1 MLRRFLILFSFIALL
16 LSGISV
22 AAVSWR
28 ERHNIQRGWRDP
40 ASGVV
45 LPFHTPQAGV
55 NIDLTTLPVDQLAP
69 ELERISRAGFVWVR
83 QPILWSVIEA
93 QKGQFDFTRY
103 DPILEALAKS
113 PLKLIAVLDESPAWA
128 RKPGGEGSRYAPP
141 ASPADFGVFA
151 GKVAEKYRGWVSYY
165 QIWDEPNLAEH
176 WGNLDV
182 RPSEYTAMLR
192 AAYTAIK
199 GVDGNPTIIAAGLAP
214 TVETGPR
221 NQNEVDYLRGMYVS
235 GAKDV
240 MDAVSGKPYGFNFS
254 PLDRTLNDQTL
265 NFSRLILLREEME
278 RQGDAAKPIF
288 ASHFGWNSL
297 PADWK
302 GAPSVWGQV
311 DAATQLQYT
320 REAFGRAARE
330 WSWLAAL
337 NLAYWQ
343 PNAPA
348 DDPIQGFAMRDRFGD
363 TSIVAPE
370 TDVFSIGLH
379 HPNQPQRIKYQGEW
393 RLGALGADV
402 GQNSDK
408 SDSTFSLKFEGDS
421 IALSVRRDDY
431 VAYLYVTVDGEPA
444 NALPRE
450 MDGEAFI
457 LLTSPDRKP
466 RTDTILVARNLPPG
480 VHELSV
486 RAYLGY
492 ERWAIAGIAVGG
504 ALPAERDPLIVGGLL
519 LAVLALVGTLWI
531 GRGFPWA
538 KLANPT
544 GGVLAWL
551 RRMGDVALGI
561 AVTFAAGL
569 SMTLTLGGV
578 IPNVFRRDEPAI
590 LLTVVT
596 AGVAYF
602 SPIFILNAL
611 ALIVLFI
618 LIYNKPALGLCLVAF
633 FAPFFLY
640 PVQNY
645 IRALPMVELVLVM
658 TVAAS
663 ILRAGVEGIRGRRR
677 ITLKLR
683 MLDWL
688 FIGFALLATLTLAWS
703 EQVAPALREWRIMV
717 IEPIAFYFLIR
728 LFPLTRNDILRL
740 VDTLIV
746 AAAVV
751 CVMGILGYFTGTG
764 SVITAEGG
772 ARRLGS
778 IYGSPNNVAL
788 FIGRCAPFA
797 LAMLLYR
804 LSGLR
809 RIFAGLALVIM
820 VVAVLL
826 TQSAG
831 ALLFGLPAAFAV
843 VLIVWDWKRGLL
855 LTGLGVL
862 AIVLAILFVPRV
874 QSAFSGDRES
884 SLARVNVWTSA
895 ANLIRER
902 PITGAGLDQFLYLYR
917 SRYILPDAY
926 KEPDLSHPHNMIL
939 DFWVSLGVFGLVLLV
954 LLQLGFW
961 RTVISAR
968 RRLGSDILGLALCAG
983 LCGAMA
989 DFLAHGLIDNS
1000 YFVVDLAYVF
1010 CLCCGLA
1017 LRLVNANPVE

>member
-1 MLRRFLILFSFIALL
+1 MLRRFLIFISFIALL
-16 LSGISV
+16 LAGVSV
-22 AAVSWR
+22 AVVSYR
-28 ERHNIQRGWRDP
+28 ERGIAQRGWRDP
-40 ASGVV
+40 ATGVT
-45 LPFHTPQAGV
+45 LPFHTPQVGINV
-55 NIDLTTLPVDQLAP
+55 DLTTLPAEQLPA
-69 ELERISRAGFVWVR
+69 ELERLQHAGFVWVR
-83 QPILWSVIEA
+83 QPILWSDIET
-93 QKGQFDFTRY
+93 QQGQLDFTNY
-103 DPILEALAKS
+103 DPVIAAISKT

-141 ASPADFGVFA
+141 ASPTTFGEFA
-151 GKVAEKYRGWVSYY
+151 GKVAAHYRGQIAYY
-165 QIWDEPNLAEH
+165 QLWDEPNLAAH

-182 RPSEYTAMLR
+182 RPAEYTALLR

-199 GVDGNPTIIAAGLAP
+199 GVDGSITVIAAGLAP

-221 NQNEVDYLRGMYVS
+221 NLNEVDFLHGMYVA

-240 MDAVSGKPYGFNFS
+240 MDAVSGKPYGFNSS
-254 PLDRTLNDQTL
+254 PLDRTVNDQTL

-278 RQGDAAKPIF
+278 RQGDASKPIF

-311 DAATQLQYT
+311 DAATQQSYT
-320 REAFGRAARE
+320 RQAFERASRE

-337 NLAYWQ
+337 NLAYWN

-348 DDPIQGFAMRDRFGD
+348 DDPIQGFTVRDRLD
-363 TSIVAPE
+363 KEPLAAPE
-370 TDVFSIGLH
+370 SEVFGIGLH
-379 HPNQPQRIKYQGEW
+379 HPNQPGRIQYKGEW

-408 SDSTFSLKFEGDS
+408 SDSSFSLKFEGDS
-421 IALSVRRDDY
+421 IALPVRRDDY
-431 VAYLYVTVDGEPA
+431 VAYLYATVDGQPA
-444 NALPRE
+444 NALPQE
-450 MDGEAFI
+450 ADGEAFV

-466 RTDTILVARNLPPG
+466 HTDTILLARNLPPG
-480 VHELSV
+480 VHELHV

-492 ERWAIAGIAVGG
+492 ERWAIAGIAVGS
-504 ALPAERDPLIVGGLL
+504 AVPREREPLIAGGIL
-519 LAVLALVGTLWI
+519 LAVLAFVGVVWI
-531 GRGFPWA
+531 GRGFAWS
-538 KLANPT
+538 KLAQPT
-544 GGVLAWL
+544 GGVFAWL
-551 RRMGDVALGI
+551 RRMRDVIFGVV
-561 AVTFAAGL
+561 VTFAAGF
-569 SMTLTLGGV
+569 SMAVTLGGAL
-578 IPNVFRRDEPAI
+578 PNLFRRDEPAV
-590 LLTVVT
+590 LLTIAT

-602 SPIFILNAL
+602 SPAFILNAA

-645 IRALPMVELVLVM
+645 VRALPMVELVLLL
-658 TVAAS
+658 TVAAAS
-663 ILRAGVEGIRGRRR
+663 VRAMIDTIRERRR
-677 ITLKLR
+677 LVIRLQL
-683 MLDWL
+683 LDWV
-688 FIGFALLATLTLAWS
+688 FIAFALLATLTLVWS
-703 EQVAPALREWRIMV
+703 EQLAPAVREWRIMV
-717 IEPIAFYFLIR
+717 IEPIVFYFLIR
-728 LFPLTRNDILRL
+728 VFPLNRADILRL
-740 VDTLIV
+740 VDTLIL
-746 AAAVV
+746 AAVV
-751 CVMGILGYFTGTG
+751 VCVLGIAGYFFGIG

-788 FIGRCAPFA
+788 FVGRCAPFA

-804 LSGLR
+804 LSNLR
-809 RIFAGLALVIM
+809 RVVAGIALVIM

-843 VLIVWDWKRGLL
+843 VLVAWDWKRGLL
-855 LTGLGVL
+855 LTGVGIVVL
-862 AIVLAILFVPRV
+862 VLAILFVPRV
-874 QSAFSGDRES
+874 QSAFNSGRES

-895 ANLIRER
+895 VNLIRER
-902 PITGAGLDQFLYLYR
+902 PVTGAGLDQFLYLYR

-926 KEPDLSHPHNMIL
+926 KEPDLSHPHNILL
-939 DFWVSLGVFGLVLLV
+939 DFWVSLGVGGLILLL
-954 LLQLGFW
+954 LLQIGFW
-961 RTVISAR
+961 RAVISAR
-968 RRLGSDILGLALCAG
+968 RRLRDDILSLALCAG
-983 LCGAMA
+983 LMGAMA

-1017 LRLVNANPVE
+1017 LRLRNAGSTS